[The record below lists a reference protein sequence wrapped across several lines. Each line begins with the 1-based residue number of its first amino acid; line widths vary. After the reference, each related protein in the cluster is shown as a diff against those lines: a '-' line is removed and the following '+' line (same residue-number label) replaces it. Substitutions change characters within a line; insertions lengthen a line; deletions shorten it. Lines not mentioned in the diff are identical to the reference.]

1 MYRVENSNFIE
12 PQHEKPFIDAITVIY
27 DSPKNIN
34 IDIHYSSTLIRIYPH
49 SHKRFFCSFFTTL
62 VRNARKHRN

>member
-34 IDIHYSSTLIRIYPH
+34 IDIHYSSTLIQIYPH
-49 SHKRFFCSFFTTL
+49 ITILQQQKKKNREEFLSIP
-62 VRNARKHRN
+62 